1 MSCRCEDIRCCKAE
15 RIRLEACYHK
25 SVSLS
30 NLLGGEREAGDSIL
44 AKEKEAFY
52 VSDYLREQ
60 LWQRLRGITNEE
72 FERHA
77 DLNLSMRNWME
88 QLQQEIEDLE
98 AEDERYHEDEDDDD

>member
-1 MSCRCEDIRCCKAE
+1 MSCRCEDIRRCKAE

-30 NLLGGEREAGDSIL
+30 NLLGGERD
-44 AKEKEAFY
+44 F
-52 VSDYLREQ
+52 LRDQ

>member
-1 MSCRCEDIRCCKAE
+1 MSCRCEDIRRCKAE

-44 AKEKEAFY
+44 AREKEAFY

-72 FERHA
+72 FER
-77 DLNLSMRNWME
+77 SMRNWME
-88 QLQQEIEDLE
+88 QLRQEIEDLE